1 MGEAFLRATKTCVSM
16 RTPIRVLF
24 SCPQQVPRGNWM
36 VWRKTGRIFY
46 LQKIDINEIMCYNP
60 NKKFKEGACPFSC
73 WVPNRTYLC
82 DA

>member
-1 MGEAFLRATKTCVSM
+1 MPAAGSQGEL
-16 RTPIRVLF
+16 L
-24 SCPQQVPRGNWM
+24 

-46 LQKIDINEIMCYNP
+46 LQIIDINKIMCYNP